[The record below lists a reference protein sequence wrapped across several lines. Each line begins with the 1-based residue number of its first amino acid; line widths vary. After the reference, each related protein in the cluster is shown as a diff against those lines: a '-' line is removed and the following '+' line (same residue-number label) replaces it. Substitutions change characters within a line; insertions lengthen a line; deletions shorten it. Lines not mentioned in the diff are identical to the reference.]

1 MATYTKEEYESLFG
15 KKVKGSDA
23 PEGSLIDT
31 LMQDNNFR
39 VISDYMEDR
48 MGMSQ
53 RNYDKREIVDAY
65 INNMRKFNFGQS
77 ITTLEE
83 LAHLNKGDGDDLAVR
98 RKKAAEAYKLFD
110 SLGGAFSEGRTFG
123 EKADA
128 VWDYGRA
135 LIWDPV
141 NVVSFGVGK
150 LAAAGATKAATQVAK
165 RAALEAAENLAKQSG
180 KKAATTKGKKEIQEA
195 AQKEFMTTLLKDSSY
210 KKLKD
215 KAVRKELLSATAF
228 DTAAAGGI
236 DAARQS
242 AMKKTEL
249 QEGYDPIAGMLSL
262 AGGVTGGGLGFV
274 LEKTRGTNRIPI
286 YSQLIDRSE
295 RLTLA
300 ARKEAADLAKSSA
313 NIKENKSAL
322 EEGLSKLSDHSQ
334 RWADQVKD
342 GLDLRLANK
351 EIDGDSYDALF
362 DYELMHYF
370 YFGDEGQ
377 KGLRDIFYDAGV
389 GVWQPREKGDTFNLY
404 MKDVYGILDDETKS
418 SVQKIYDNVFNKFD
432 NTFKD
437 LTLDEYFKKTA
448 SISSDAGRTLAL
460 SRHMNVLNEVSKKS
474 FSEMTTR
481 EAAGL
486 IIDPVTK
493 SQKEMFEEGAA
504 KVQQNLIKFIVTH
517 PGTTALNIKGWLQ
530 GSTMQSYSDMIR
542 AALYGGASIYKDL
555 VGETATAASYRN
567 KSRLMLSLQSQKL
580 RNLADPYMT
589 YEATMD
595 MLTSRPEARKEL
607 FRYLVG
613 GVEVDDVLKELELD
627 PTETLTRTKFD
638 KFMNFVQTSYGVKA
652 QDFLTKTQE
661 YMYALDKQVRLKY
674 EMPLEDFMQQDNV
687 WEFMADE
694 GSDAFKEFLEIETKA
709 VKQALENTF
718 SKSYADMDGILG
730 AVAKGIEDT
739 RKFPIIGAMMPF
751 GQFFNNTIAFMA
763 NHSGVALAYN
773 KYKGTGDLMDLTTK
787 TAAGWT
793 IWGGLVAREQK
804 NMEEGLAWDQ
814 ERASDGSII
823 SRKFDFPYSHL
834 KLLGR
839 IGAYI
844 VEGEKV
850 PDDLAEEF
858 LKTAGPEAL
867 TRSVGEAATSM
878 SELAKSLLNLEFDEA
893 YKQSGRLLGDSVAMY
908 TSGFTRFADPYNQLI
923 AVTRGENYKVVD
935 RNQGSRTINNSL
947 RYLDQFYAVATGE
960 DIAPERESP
969 TNETAG
975 AAPIGRV
982 FGYRTVDAP
991 STVEKLFNDVERP
1004 NWKTGIYGTPES
1016 KNMFSK
1022 YVFPSLEMYA
1032 DMLIEDGTW
1041 DSLSMD
1047 DKKAALDDIL
1057 KMSKDNVKETL
1068 KYSTRH
1074 DERKAGLIQEILDKN
1089 VSKEDRRK
1097 YFRYFGTSEEELWEL
1112 DAPQLTLLLSFFE
1125 DEGIRNK
1132 IQDARIG
1139 LED

>member
-15 KKVKGSDA
+15 KKAKGSDA

-141 NVVSFGVGK
+141 NVVSFGLGK
-150 LAAAGATKAATQVAK
+150 MAAAGATKVATEVAK
-165 RAALEAAENLAKQSG
+165 RAALDAAENLAKQSG
-180 KKAATTKGKKEIQEA
+180 KKAATAKGKKEIQEA

-242 AMKKTEL
+242 AMRKTEL

-300 ARKEAADLAKSSA
+300 ARREAADLAKSSA

-418 SVQKIYDNVFNKFD
+418 SIQKIYDNVFNKFD
-432 NTFKD
+432 NTFKN

-504 KVQQNLIKFIVTH
+504 KVQQTL
-517 PGTTALNIKGWLQ
+517 
-530 GSTMQSYSDMIR
+530 
-542 AALYGGASIYKDL
+542 
-555 VGETATAASYRN
+555 
-567 KSRLMLSLQSQKL
+567 LSLLL
-580 RNLADPYMT
+580 RILVQQHS
-589 YEATMD
+589 
-595 MLTSRPEARKEL
+595 TSR
-607 FRYLVG
+607 VG
-613 GVEVDDVLKELELD
+613 
-627 PTETLTRTKFD
+627 F
-638 KFMNFVQTSYGVKA
+638 KA
-652 QDFLTKTQE
+652 L
-661 YMYALDKQVRLKY
+661 
-674 EMPLEDFMQQDNV
+674 PC
-687 WEFMADE
+687 
-694 GSDAFKEFLEIETKA
+694 
-709 VKQALENTF
+709 
-718 SKSYADMDGILG
+718 
-730 AVAKGIEDT
+730 
-739 RKFPIIGAMMPF
+739 
-751 GQFFNNTIAFMA
+751 
-763 NHSGVALAYN
+763 
-773 KYKGTGDLMDLTTK
+773 
-787 TAAGWT
+787 
-793 IWGGLVAREQK
+793 
-804 NMEEGLAWDQ
+804 
-814 ERASDGSII
+814 
-823 SRKFDFPYSHL
+823 
-834 KLLGR
+834 
-839 IGAYI
+839 
-844 VEGEKV
+844 
-850 PDDLAEEF
+850 
-858 LKTAGPEAL
+858 
-867 TRSVGEAATSM
+867 
-878 SELAKSLLNLEFDEA
+878 
-893 YKQSGRLLGDSVAMY
+893 
-908 TSGFTRFADPYNQLI
+908 
-923 AVTRGENYKVVD
+923 
-935 RNQGSRTINNSL
+935 SRT
-947 RYLDQFYAVATGE
+947 QT
-960 DIAPERESP
+960 
-969 TNETAG
+969 
-975 AAPIGRV
+975 
-982 FGYRTVDAP
+982 
-991 STVEKLFNDVERP
+991 
-1004 NWKTGIYGTPES
+1004 
-1016 KNMFSK
+1016 
-1022 YVFPSLEMYA
+1022 
-1032 DMLIEDGTW
+1032 
-1041 DSLSMD
+1041 
-1047 DKKAALDDIL
+1047 
-1057 KMSKDNVKETL
+1057 
-1068 KYSTRH
+1068 
-1074 DERKAGLIQEILDKN
+1074 
-1089 VSKEDRRK
+1089 
-1097 YFRYFGTSEEELWEL
+1097 
-1112 DAPQLTLLLSFFE
+1112 
-1125 DEGIRNK
+1125 
-1132 IQDARIG
+1132 
-1139 LED
+1139 